1 MIAFLKKL
9 FSKSVS
15 AGERGV
21 VSRDV
26 DSSTLVTGDYN
37 IVITAEKVTRELW
50 ETLAPPRLSDS
61 ALQESTRKYLEFFL
75 RRYRYLDFK
84 GMGVSDRVP
93 LRLSLT
99 DMYVPL
105 RARIEMPEGD
115 CWARD
120 LLLAGRKMCSEETEQ
135 TGQRMSEPVP
145 VLDLLQKNEGLI
157 VLGDP
162 GAGKTTFIKYLT
174 LMLAMGQGQP
184 LGLGTRLPVLV
195 PLSAY
200 ANALEENDIPLNR
213 FIDEYYCNRSI
224 QLPLCSMMEEALK
237 QGGALLLLDGLDE
250 VQSLPRRMLVVE
262 RVTDFFSFHREKG
275 NKFVLTS
282 RIVGYREVRPV
293 AEGLAECTLTD
304 FDREEIALFIDKWTL
319 ALERAAQEGESLA
332 KAEAEREKS
341 ELLASVDRNPGVRQ
355 LAANPLLLTILALMK
370 RQGISLPE
378 RRVQLYQKYVETLLR
393 HWNLARGL
401 DHRYRRDLDDVETV
415 RILAP
420 LALWMHEISPGLG
433 LVKKEEVRRKL
444 EQIYTDRGAEDAEKN
459 ANLFMADVRNHTA
472 LLLERGP
479 GTYGFIH
486 LTFQEYLAAVAVA
499 QKGQMNNEP
508 VVRMLAEHADDPAW
522 AEVTRLSVAYTGIV
536 LQQDEKASAI
546 VSDFLRQAPGKA
558 GQAPVL
564 AGKVLLDAWPG
575 GLTAACRKE
584 VIHALLHTLEG
595 REAEP
600 VMRAEAGR
608 ILART
613 GDPRPEVLT
622 LEAMQFC
629 RVPVGNFLMGDG
641 EERHENTCLHY
652 DFWMGR
658 FPVTNAQ
665 YNIFVQYGGYREEKY
680 WTEAVKEGFWK
691 QGKFKGRW
699 ENEFRDRPYEFRTPF
714 TYPNHPVVGITWYE
728 AMAFVRWLTE
738 KWKEML
744 PEKWA
749 VRLPSEAEWEKAARG
764 GLQIPEKPLSVS
776 MKDFRTFISQNADS
790 DLQKNPN
797 PERIYPWGSEEDIH
811 CANVKESGIESTS
824 AVGAFAFGK
833 SPYGCED
840 MSGNVWERTRSL
852 DGEYPYDPGDGREDP
867 EKVTGDRAIMFRG
880 GSYCIKFKDKYA
892 CCGFRVRHHPH
903 GRNVPSGFRVLLSP
917 FPLGSDPSEL

>member
-9 FSKSVS
+9 FSKTVS

-26 DSSTLVTGDYN
+26 GNSIITGDHN

-50 ETLAPPRLSDS
+50 EKLAPPLLSDK
-61 ALQESTRKYLEFFL
+61 ALQESTCRYLEFL
-75 RRYRYLDFK
+75 LHRYRYLDFK
-84 GMGVSDRVP
+84 GMGVSDKVP

-120 LLLAGRKMCSEETEQ
+120 LPLAGRKMCPEETEQ
-135 TGQRMSEPVP
+135 TGERMSKPIP
-145 VLDLLQKNEGLI
+145 VLELVQKNDGLI

-174 LMLAMGQGQP
+174 LMLAMGQGNQ

-200 ANALEENDIPLNR
+200 ANALEEKDIPLNR
-213 FIDEYYCNRSI
+213 FIDDYYCNRSI
-224 QLPLCSMMEEALK
+224 SLPLCSMLEEALK

-250 VQSLPRRMLVVE
+250 VQSLTRRMLVVE

-319 ALERAAQEGESLA
+319 ALERAAQEGKSFA
-332 KAEAEREKS
+332 KSEAEREKS

-355 LAANPLLLTILALMK
+355 LASNPLLLTILALMK
-370 RQGISLPE
+370 RQGIALPE

-401 DHRYRRDLDDVETV
+401 DRRCRRDLDDVETV

-420 LALWMHEISPGLG
+420 LALWMHEMNPGKG
-433 LVKKEEVRRKL
+433 MAKKEDVRRKL
-444 EQIYTDRGAEDAEKN
+444 EQIYTDRGAEDPEKT
-459 ANLFMADVRNHTA
+459 AGLFMADVRDHTA

-499 QKGQMNNEP
+499 QKGQMDYSP
-508 VVRMLAEHADDPAW
+508 VVRMLAEHADVPEW
-522 AEVTRLSVAYTGIV
+522 TEVTRLSVAYTGIV

-546 VSDFLRQAPGKA
+546 LSDFLRLAPGKP
-558 GQAPVL
+558 GQAAVL

-575 GLTAACRKE
+575 GLTAACRKQ
-584 VIHALLHTLEG
+584 VTDSLRHTLEG

-629 RVPVGNFLMGDG
+629 RVPAGDFLMGDG
-641 EERHENTCLHY
+641 EERHENDCLNY

-665 YNIFVQYGGYREEKY
+665 YNVFVQDGGYGEQKH

-691 QGKFKGRW
+691 DGKFKGRW
-699 ENEFRDRPYEFRTPF
+699 DNEFRDRPNDYGIPF

-728 AMAFVRWLTE
+728 AVAFCRWLTE
-738 KWKEML
+738 KWKKLL

-764 GLQIPEKPLSVS
+764 GLRIPEKPAVLCA
-776 MKDFRTFISQNADS
+776 KDIKGFTQAPEYDMME
-790 DLQKNPN
+790 N
-797 PERIYPWGSEEDIH
+797 PERKYPWGNEEDIH
-811 CANVKESGIESTS
+811 CANVKECGIDSTS
-824 AVGAFAFGK
+824 AVGAFASGK

-840 MSGNVWERTRSL
+840 MSGNVWEWTRSM
-852 DGEYPYDPGDGREDP
+852 DGKYPYDPKDGRENP
-867 EKVTGDRAIMFRG
+867 EKVTPDSWIRMRG
-880 GSYCIKFKDKYA
+880 GSFYNERDISR
-892 CCGFRVRHHPH
+892 CGFRLR
-903 GRNVPSGFRVLLSP
+903 RFPSRRFGDGGFRVVLSP
-917 FPLGSDPSEL
+917 ITLGSDPSEL